1 MTKAVVTNELLLTEI
16 TRLLAESE
24 IIRVDNERH
33 PSWPVGSMAFEDE
46 YSVIAIW
53 TFESVEELVAG
64 WGAAQDHVVDFLGA
78 NVIATDPK
86 SWDGYLILVAMDGV
100 PEELAAELSSIRS
113 DTRRVRKLVLTADD
127 LPTRVTDPLELTPQV
142 RRTLA
147 PILDLDLDTT
157 PGRADPLATLPSRIA
172 GSLSGSNAHLD
183 VVIAAYEA
191 GDSPLEAL
199 HERLIATQ
207 RTGTDAP

>member
-1 MTKAVVTNELLLTEI
+1 MTDAVVTNELLLTEI

-24 IIRVDNERH
+24 IVRVDSARH
-33 PSWPVGSMAFEDE
+33 QSWPSSSMAFEDE
-46 YSVIAIW
+46 YSVIAVW
-53 TFESVEELVAG
+53 AFESVEDLVAG
-64 WGAAQDHVVDFLGA
+64 WGTAQDHVVDFLGA

-100 PEELAAELSSIRS
+100 PEELAAELSAIRS

-127 LPTRVTDPLELTPQV
+127 LPSRVFDPLELTPQV

-157 PGRADPLATLPSRIA
+157 PGRADPLATLPSRVA
-172 GSLSGSNAHLD
+172 GALNSNAHLD

-191 GDSPLEAL
+191 GESPLEAL

-207 RTGTDAP
+207 RTETDAL

>member
-1 MTKAVVTNELLLTEI
+1 MTNDVVTNDLLIAEI
-16 TRLLAESE
+16 SRLLAESD
-24 IIRVDNERH
+24 IVRVDSTRH
-33 PSWPVGSMAFEDE
+33 PSWPLDSMAFEDE
-46 YSVIAIW
+46 YSVIAVW
-53 TFESVEELVAG
+53 TFASVEDLVAG

-100 PEELAAELSSIRS
+100 PEALVAELSNIRS

-127 LPTRVTDPLELTPQV
+127 LPSRVFDPLELAPHV

-157 PGRADPLATLPSRIA
+157 PGRTDPLSSLPMRLAGTLGNST
-172 GSLSGSNAHLD
+172 HLD

-191 GDSPLEAL
+191 GESPLEAL
-199 HERLIATQ
+199 HGRLIATHEA
-207 RTGTDAP
+207 GTDAS

>member
-1 MTKAVVTNELLLTEI
+1 MTDEVVTNDLVLAEVI
-16 TRLLAESE
+16 RLLAESN
-24 IIRVDNERH
+24 IIRVDRRRH
-33 PSWPVGSMAFEDE
+33 PSWPIDSMAFEDE
-46 YSVIAIW
+46 YSVIAVW
-53 TFESVEELVAG
+53 TFGSVEDLVAG

-100 PEELAAELSSIRS
+100 PATLVAELNNVRS

-127 LPTRVTDPLELTPQV
+127 LPTRVSDPLELAPAV

-157 PGRADPLATLPSRIA
+157 PGRTDPLLSLRGRLA
-172 GSLSGSNAHLD
+172 GTHNHSAHLD
-183 VVIAAYEA
+183 VLIAAYEA
-191 GDSPLEAL
+191 GESPLEAL
-199 HERLIATQ
+199 HRRLTE
-207 RTGTDAP
+207 THPTETDAP

>member
-1 MTKAVVTNELLLTEI
+1 MTDAVVTSELLLTEI

-24 IIRVDNERH
+24 IVRVDSARH
-33 PSWPVGSMAFEDE
+33 QSWPVGSMAFEDE
-46 YSVIAIW
+46 YSVIAVW
-53 TFESVEELVAG
+53 TFESVEELIAR
-64 WGAAQDHVVDFLGA
+64 WGIAQDHVVDLLGA

-100 PEELAAELSSIRS
+100 PEEMVAELNSIRS

-127 LPTRVTDPLELTPQV
+127 FPSRVFDPLELTPQV

-157 PGRADPLATLPSRIA
+157 QGRADPLATLPSRIA
-172 GSLSGSNAHLD
+172 GVLDSNAHLD

-191 GDSPLEAL
+191 GESPLKAL
-199 HERLIATQ
+199 HEQLIATQ
-207 RTGTDAP
+207 RTGTDAL

>member
-1 MTKAVVTNELLLTEI
+1 MTDAVVTNELLLTEI

-24 IIRVDNERH
+24 IVRVDCARH
-33 PSWPVGSMAFEDE
+33 QTWPAGSMAFEDE
-46 YSVIAIW
+46 YSVIAVW

-86 SWDGYLILVAMDGV
+86 SWDGYLILVSMDGV
-100 PEELAAELSSIRS
+100 PEELVAELSAIRS

-127 LPTRVTDPLELTPQV
+127 LPIRVFDSLELTPQV

-157 PGRADPLATLPSRIA
+157 PGRSDPLATLPKRVA
-172 GSLSGSNAHLD
+172 GAFGDSAHLD

-191 GDSPLEAL
+191 GKSPLDAL
-199 HERLIATQ
+199 HERLFATQ
-207 RTGTDAP
+207 HTGTEAL

>member
-1 MTKAVVTNELLLTEI
+1 MTAAVVTNELLLTEI
-16 TRLLAESE
+16 TRLLTESE
-24 IIRVDNERH
+24 ILRVDSARH
-33 PSWPVGSMAFEDE
+33 QSWPAGSMAFEDE
-46 YSVIAIW
+46 YSVIAVW
-53 TFESVEELVAG
+53 AFESVEELVGG

-78 NVIATDPK
+78 NVVATDPK

-100 PEELAAELSSIRS
+100 PEELVAELSAIRS

-127 LPTRVTDPLELTPQV
+127 LPSRVFDPLELAPQV

-147 PILDLDLDTT
+147 PILDLDLNTT
-157 PGRADPLATLPSRIA
+157 PGRSDPLSTLPTRV
-172 GSLSGSNAHLD
+172 SGALNSNAHLD

-191 GDSPLEAL
+191 GESPLEAL

-207 RTGTDAP
+207 QTGTDAV